1 MLDEL
6 VLCYNDL
13 RSFLTRQLG
22 CPHDA
27 ADALQELAVKFAASD
42 RQFQG
47 VANRQAYIFRAARNI
62 AQDWD
67 RARRRR
73 RARDARAI
81 VRGFG
86 ADPIVST
93 EDQVLAVQ
101 RLRLVSHAL
110 DELPERQRRALL
122 MSRLGKFTFR
132 EIAAELG
139 ISESMVAKYIAAALR
154 HCRDRLDD
162 A

>member
-1 MLDEL
+1 M
-6 VLCYNDL
+6 
-13 RSFLTRQLG
+13 
-22 CPHDA
+22 
-27 ADALQELAVKFAASD
+27 QELAVKFAASD
-42 RQFQG
+42 LQFQG

-73 RARDARAI
+73 ARDASAI

-101 RLRLVSHAL
+101 RSAL
-110 DELPERQRRALL
+110 CPMRWTNCLSANAGR
-122 MSRLGKFTFR
+122 F
-132 EIAAELG
+132 
-139 ISESMVAKYIAAALR
+139 
-154 HCRDRLDD
+154 
-162 A
+162 